1 MPISCRTCKGKG
13 RCTQCNGSGEIGNVF
28 LKKECPTCRGQKVC
42 LTCNGS
48 GKE

>member
-1 MPISCRTCKGKG
+1 MPACRTCKGEG
-13 RCTQCNGSGEIGNVF
+13 RCPRCNGSGEIGTF
-28 LKKECPTCRGQKVC
+28 FPKECPTCRGQKVC